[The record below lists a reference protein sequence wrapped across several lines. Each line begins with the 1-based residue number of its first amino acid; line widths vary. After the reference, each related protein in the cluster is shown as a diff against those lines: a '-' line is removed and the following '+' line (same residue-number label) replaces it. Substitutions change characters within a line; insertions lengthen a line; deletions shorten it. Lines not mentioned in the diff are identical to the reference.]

1 MRIGEI
7 LEALQRDGRS
17 NVSSR
22 TLRRCLGHLVTRGK
36 LVRLKPGLF
45 TLPDGE
51 IQVAQDSADPELGV
65 FEVPSRSH
73 NQHVTVSHAT
83 AGSLPD
89 GVSCITQPVEGEK

>member
-51 IQVAQDSADPELGV
+51 IQFVQDSADSELGV
-65 FEVPSRSH
+65 FEIPS
-73 NQHVTVSHAT
+73 
-83 AGSLPD
+83 GSV
-89 GVSCITQPVEGEK
+89 GQVVENRRGDSSASSEG